1 MFASDDADWVAGKDT
16 PEPDADA
23 VAPPTPMVVE
33 NVGKEASATEPVP
46 VAEVHAIS
54 PRRKLLDEPVP
65 DAAKLDA
72 ETLPPVLG
80 IAFNTELTKKL
91 SVTTESPAVQALAR
105 TTVVP
110 VVAV

>member
-1 MFASDDADWVAGKDT
+1 
-16 PEPDADA
+16 
-23 VAPPTPMVVE
+23 
-33 NVGKEASATEPVP
+33 VP

-80 IAFNTELTKKL
+80 IAFNTELTRKL

-110 VVAV
+110 VVAVKSVDTRRTPFLYTSM

>member
-1 MFASDDADWVAGKDT
+1 
-16 PEPDADA
+16 
-23 VAPPTPMVVE
+23 MVVV

-65 DAAKLDA
+65 DAAKLEAD
-72 ETLPPVLG
+72 TLPAVLG
-80 IAFNTELTKKL
+80 IAFNTLDTRKDSTVTK
-91 SVTTESPAVQALAR
+91 SPEVAALAR

-110 VVAV
+110 FVAV